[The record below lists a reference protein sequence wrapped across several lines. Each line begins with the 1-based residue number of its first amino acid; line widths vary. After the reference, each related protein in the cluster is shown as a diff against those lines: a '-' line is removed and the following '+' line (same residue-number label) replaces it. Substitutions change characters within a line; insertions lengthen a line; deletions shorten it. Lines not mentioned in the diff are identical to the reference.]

1 MPITYFFTNMLFT
14 YPVQKKT
21 VVAAPKPQPKPQV
34 PSTKTYFFGG
44 GRFGM

>member
-1 MPITYFFTNMLFT
+1 MPTTYFFANMLFT
-14 YPVQKKT
+14 YPVQKK
-21 VVAAPKPQPKPQV
+21 VVAAPKQQPNPKV